1 MGCQCIDC
9 CLLINLYIEMA
20 RLKLLILKKVY
31 VYLLYHKDQHFYEE
45 LYLLYHILIIF
56 YIRD

>member
-45 LYLLYHILIIF
+45 L
-56 YIRD
+56 